1 MSYLIS
7 WAIVKIEFKI
17 LMSSKE
23 CWHNIGIEFEYT
35 DIIPSTI
42 PDISN
47 LVDNMGMMITH
58 DASVESPSEFFI
70 LDNKPISG
78 RTLNCVLNR
87 AIIKKATIGGELVS
101 SILNTKDPNW
111 IIPWDKL
118 FGLLKQNGERENSN
132 RGSIHIHVDMIRE
145 HENDNRFT
153 IGMLRRLWMLA
164 GFFEA
169 AFFKI
174 GAFGRP
180 HRGSKMD
187 YIYYRPIV
195 SSGPPIIR
203 DGNMGYR
210 PLLNYDDVM
219 DSKNS
224 LEFFI
229 KCGDIYNAEGRYHPC
244 RYMWINFF
252 NMRADR
258 PHLEFRVFNK
268 TMRWDYLYTVVELC
282 KAFVSTAYN
291 RTTEEIRDLVNQ
303 RAIGIANPPTDKFDF
318 LYFTDLI
325 EFLQIT
331 DELVIS
337 KLEQIWSES
346 NYPEY
351 VDDKIYSH
359 LVERTRCFY
368 TPETMEIAPEAL
380 NADEVIKVR
389 TPQYID
395 IHTLQRM
402 NETIFP
408 EALRA

>member
-1 MSYLIS
+1 MNYLTF

-17 LMSSKE
+17 LMSSNK

-42 PDISN
+42 SKIAR
-47 LVDNMGMMITH
+47 LVDSMGMVVTH
-58 DASVESPSEFFI
+58 DASVESPSEIFR
-70 LDNKPISG
+70 LNNKPISG
-78 RTLNCVLNR
+78 RTLNCVLNK
-87 AIIKKATIGGELVS
+87 ALIKKATIGGELVS
-101 SILNTKDPNW
+101 PILFTKNPDW
-111 IIPWDKL
+111 IAPWDKL

-132 RGSIHIHVDMIRE
+132 RGSIHIHVDMLRE
-145 HENDNRFT
+145 HKDENRFT

-180 HRGSKMD
+180 HRGAKMD
-187 YIYYRPIV
+187 FIYYRPIV
-195 SSGPPIIR
+195 SSGPPIVR
-203 DGNMGYR
+203 DGNMGFR

-219 DSKNS
+219 SSKNN

-252 NMRADR
+252 NMRANR

-268 TMRWDYLYTVVELC
+268 TMRWDYLYAIVELC
-282 KAFVSTAYN
+282 KSFVSAAYN
-291 RTTEEIRDLVNQ
+291 RPTEEIQELVKQ
-303 RAIGIANPPTDKFDF
+303 RAIGIASPPSPQQD
-318 LYFTDLI
+318 LYYFNDLI

-331 DELVIS
+331 DKFVIS
-337 KLEQIWSES
+337 TLSQIWNES
-346 NYPEY
+346 DYPEY
-351 VDDKIYSH
+351 VDDRIYSH
-359 LVERTRCFY
+359 LLERTRCFF
-368 TPETMEIAPEAL
+368 TPETMEIAPAPL
-380 NADEVIKVR
+380 GDDELVKIR

-395 IHTLQRM
+395 IHVLQRM
-402 NETIFP
+402 EETIFP